1 MLVGNQNREM
11 FLRRFPSNES
21 SDGESSVATAK
32 GGCTSQ
38 ELEKLRSDFA
48 RPVGGTGEAELLSW
62 QADLDAKG

>member
-1 MLVGNQNREM
+1 MLFRNSSGEYV
-11 FLRRFPSNES
+11 S

-32 GGCTSQ
+32 GGTSQ